1 MNTPDGKL
9 LLSAISI
16 IGLNG
21 VSLFDFNLFAGLS
34 KDFGFGFED
43 HARALDYLIN
53 EGTVRES
60 QGRLRIRSLA
70 NLPWLPEVIARAD
83 SRAWQLIDNLP
94 QSVWKFSPDEV
105 ANMEL
110 GMQGELLVMDELR
123 QSLDQDLHEQIQHV
137 SLEDDSLG
145 YDIYSPSLFE
155 ARGDVRLEVKTSSR
169 PGNDFVFYLSRNE
182 FEVGRSVKNWYL
194 VFVKVI
200 EGMPALLGH
209 IGVGEL
215 VDRVARDSDPDFK
228 WQSIRGKI
236 DTREL
241 VNGLP

>member
-1 MNTPDGKL
+1 MKTPDGKL

-21 VSLFDFNLFAGLS
+21 ASLVDFNLFAGMS
-34 KDFGFGFED
+34 KEYGFGFED
-43 HARALDYLIN
+43 HARALDYLIS

-60 QGRLRIRSLA
+60 QGKLRIRSLA

-94 QSVWKFSPDEV
+94 QKVWKFSPDEL

-110 GMQGELLVMDELR
+110 GLQGELFVMDELR

-155 ARGDVRLEVKTSSR
+155 TRGDVRLEVKTSSR
-169 PGNDFVFYLSRNE
+169 PGSDFVFYLSRNE
-182 FEVGRSVKNWYL
+182 FEVGHTVKNWFL
-194 VFVKVI
+194 VFVKVN
-200 EGMPALLGH
+200 EGVPLLMGH
-209 IGVGEL
+209 LGVGEL
-215 VDRVARDSDPDFK
+215 IDRISRDVDSEFK
-228 WQSIRGKI
+228 WQSVRGKI

-241 VNGLP
+241 VIGLP